1 MNIVMIIVGLIICF
15 GGIYIRKVCSAFLGF
30 IWGALA
36 SFLVAL
42 IIGGLWSIDDGT
54 VTTMIIVGLVLAVVC
69 AIFDRACTAITSFL
83 SSFTV
88 AALLLLILRVVDS
101 ETALF
106 AVAAIVAIII
116 SGISIKFYDY
126 SYMLIT
132 AITGA
137 FIASVGFFS
146 LTKGYDFEDILMEI
160 VWNGFDEM
168 SGVLIGTIILSIIGF
183 IVQRHR
189 FVVGKNENS
198 HATGSPSTVSTGTP
212 DVSNLFNSE
221 QINNVKD
228 TVSVQAQRVKNTAS
242 PVIKDAGDVV
252 KDVWSD
258 MGTESGRQSI
268 KEDFIKEKYLLIAPA
283 ISFVV
288 IPLLYRLISTDLSYR
303 IISWISLIATA
314 ITLGA
319 VVCFTLL
326 RTPKFRV
333 VFCAVYSLTSLIFNF
348 QMIRYG
354 VWYDLVHLL
363 WYEIICFSLH
373 YISKALTGK
382 SSRPI
387 VLAICAVALN
397 YFILQWLST
406 FSIWFYFSIRHI
418 VAIAL
423 VFGTVYFVCKK
434 RLNINVF
441 KLNGNSVKQSGS
453 TISEEK
459 EALKRC
465 PSCGAA
471 TNAGDLFCQSCGTK
485 L

>member
-1 MNIVMIIVGLIICF
+1 
-15 GGIYIRKVCSAFLGF
+15 
-30 IWGALA
+30 
-36 SFLVAL
+36 
-42 IIGGLWSIDDGT
+42 
-54 VTTMIIVGLVLAVVC
+54 
-69 AIFDRACTAITSFL
+69 
-83 SSFTV
+83 
-88 AALLLLILRVVDS
+88 
-101 ETALF
+101 
-106 AVAAIVAIII
+106 
-116 SGISIKFYDY
+116 
-126 SYMLIT
+126 
-132 AITGA
+132 
-137 FIASVGFFS
+137 
-146 LTKGYDFEDILMEI
+146 
-160 VWNGFDEM
+160 
-168 SGVLIGTIILSIIGF
+168 
-183 IVQRHR
+183 
-189 FVVGKNENS
+189 
-198 HATGSPSTVSTGTP
+198 
-212 DVSNLFNSE
+212 
-221 QINNVKD
+221 
-228 TVSVQAQRVKNTAS
+228 
-242 PVIKDAGDVV
+242 
-252 KDVWSD
+252 
-258 MGTESGRQSI
+258 
-268 KEDFIKEKYLLIAPA
+268 
-283 ISFVV
+283 
-288 IPLLYRLISTDLSYR
+288 
-303 IISWISLIATA
+303 
-314 ITLGA
+314 
-319 VVCFTLL
+319 
-326 RTPKFRV
+326 
-333 VFCAVYSLTSLIFNF
+333 
-348 QMIRYG
+348 MIRYG